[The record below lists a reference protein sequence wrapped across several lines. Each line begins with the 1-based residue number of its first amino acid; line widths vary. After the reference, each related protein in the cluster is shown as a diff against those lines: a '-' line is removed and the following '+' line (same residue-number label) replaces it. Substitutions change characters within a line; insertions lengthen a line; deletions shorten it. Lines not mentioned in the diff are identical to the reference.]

1 MKKLFKD
8 YLFQKHI
15 LVSETGNEENA
26 FEVVFSLANLFG
38 IRIVSG
44 EKLAETDM
52 ISYVSEQFTEDSRK
66 VCALSQKNSL
76 LSISCFIIS

>member
-1 MKKLFKD
+1 MKRLYKD

-15 LVSETGNEENA
+15 LVSEASDEKNA

-44 EKLAETDM
+44 EKLAETAM
-52 ISYVSEQFTEDSRK
+52 IENCISAMIYLITQQLFLLRR
-66 VCALSQKNSL
+66 LS
-76 LSISCFIIS
+76 